1 MLVFTGRSAA
11 AAATTG
17 GPRGWLSV
25 RHSLG
30 LEAALVV
37 TLYGVYEPAS
47 GPGRRQ
53 HQSLDNR
60 TRLFVLIMGAN
71 PDLERVALV
80 AAGGRP
86 VENRVIGHQELDPRA
101 PVEYA

>member
-1 MLVFTGRSAA
+1 VFTGRSAA
-11 AAATTG
+11 GAATTG

-47 GPGRRQ
+47 GLVVGNTNHWTTGRACSYSSWGRIQ
-53 HQSLDNR
+53 TWNAS
-60 TRLFVLIMGAN
+60 
-71 PDLERVALV
+71 PSS
-80 AAGGRP
+80 RP
-86 VENRVIGHQELDPRA
+86 VGVRSRIG
-101 PVEYA
+101 